1 MMQDEDDSLELDD
14 EDFLGGLSPDNEST
28 PLHLSRNIPL
38 LIRQDEQSQ
47 SQSASPP
54 SSEGSRKRKRAEQ
67 VQVPRSPVVVVDNT
81 LVDTIEDTPN
91 PTPGPRGPTPDP
103 DPSDETPQPLR
114 LADILSQTMLPPA
127 SSPLSSVI
135 TSNGTPNVVI
145 PHGPSGRKA
154 KNKNPSNLS
163 TAVLQER
170 LLPRRRQ
177 RRHRSQPAGE
187 FDVPS
192 DESDDGMHDAASGD
206 EDELSAPVR
215 RSRRSVSSKPKP
227 LGNAGDKSKLNN
239 QKPRKGRSKSAQ
251 RAESAEAP
259 RSTTKSRS
267 RRSGDVNKEN
277 EQRFSSPSSSPLSS
291 PPDSEASESEAE
303 AAPRR
308 IMSAELRAAIAKF
321 AEIDKWEMEFEDVS
335 ASEV

>member
-1 MMQDEDDSLELDD
+1 MMQAEDDSLELDD
-14 EDFLGGLSPDNEST
+14 EDFLGGLSPEDEST
-28 PLHLSRNIPL
+28 PLHLSRGKSL

-47 SQSASPP
+47 SPSASPP
-54 SSEGSRKRKRAEQ
+54 SSDRSRKRKRDEQ
-67 VQVPRSPVVVVDNT
+67 IQVPRSPVVVVDNT

-91 PTPGPRGPTPDP
+91 PTPALRDPTPDP

-114 LADILSQTMLPPA
+114 LADVLSQTMLPPA

-154 KNKNPSNLS
+154 KNPSNLS

-206 EDELSAPVR
+206 EDELSSAPVR

-251 RAESAEAP
+251 RAKSAEAP

-291 PPDSEASESEAE
+291 PPDSEASDSEAE
-303 AAPRR
+303 VAPRR
-308 IMSAELRAAIAKF
+308 IMSAELRAAVAKF